1 MTNAAPSVQDIR
13 TRLRGLRRRLRLVVT
28 LIGGGRLIV
37 AVLGTLALSFAAD
50 YLLNL
55 PMGVR
60 RFIRLGLFDR
70 PEGLHLVPWIVLLGI
85 VVLLALA
92 LTRSRRGW
100 SWLFAFAAGG
110 IVGLTVWFG
119 VRFFQGL
126 AVPVS
131 DEDLALTVEQ
141 KYRAL
146 NDRLAASLDFSDEL
160 RAPTRGESEDMM
172 RSVVAEA
179 ITEVRGLPV
188 GRAVSGR
195 RAAEW
200 LGAAALAT
208 VLAVAVAAAMPATVG
223 LWFDR
228 SIQLADRAW
237 PQDTILVAVLVAQ
250 DGTVTPWNPNQPYEV
265 AHGRPLVIYAE
276 AQGDVPDEVLLID
289 LVPGQAP
296 EERRMYRVPE
306 VPGVFA
312 YEFRDV
318 RSPFSFLLQG
328 GDDVDETPVYRVEIT
343 IPPRVIDIRTV
354 VTYPEYLGGKT
365 QTLEG
370 GSPTVPQG
378 STVEVRFGTDV
389 PVRQA
394 RVLRGEEG
402 QDVPGLDVDGR
413 REYRFA
419 FRADETTVYRLH
431 LETPEGRTNDSAL
444 DRYTVKVRRDRAP
457 KTEWIY
463 PRGTVEVTPAGRV
476 PILARISDDYGV
488 SRIVLEVRTGPDTTT
503 AYTLRPFAEGPD
515 AAPDAGSVLFANDGP
530 YERKQILCYVPL
542 DIPDLEGPEGKK
554 VGAPAQLSMRLL
566 AFDSLGQ
573 SREGDWTYADVYAG
587 TDLERGLAGRRS
599 SVRSAIETLR
609 TEQRSRH
616 QELLDLTTGKR
627 AADDVDTIK
636 AVRFAQ
642 GKIAQDADQ
651 AVRGLIEVFNA
662 FVYDRLGAANPT
674 EKILRRFDSHHRAT
688 YGLPPAAR
696 GDGESVPGGD
706 SWIGDPVFPYALYES
721 IVKAWQDKVIY
732 DRGLIDRML
741 AVMEEAVAIAANL
754 APETYNAVARA
765 LSGKEEDL
773 ATAVAAQKELLAAL
787 DSLLQ
792 KMDSWQS
799 LSDVTLRVRRLIE
812 EQRAMEY
819 EVAEGSK

>member
-13 TRLRGLRRRLRLVVT
+13 ARLRGLRRRLRVVVT
-28 LIGGGRLIV
+28 LIGGARLIV
-37 AVLGTLALSFAAD
+37 AVLGTLALYFAAD

-70 PEGLHLVPWIVLLGI
+70 PDGLALILWILLLG
-85 VVLLALA
+85 VSVLLALA

-100 SWLFAFAAGG
+100 SWLFAFVAGG
-110 IVGLTVWFG
+110 IIGLSIWFG

-126 AVPVS
+126 RVRFS

-146 NDRLAASLDFSDEL
+146 NDRLAASLDFAREL
-160 RAPTRGESEDMM
+160 RKPTRGESEAMM
-172 RSVVAEA
+172 RSVVDEA
-179 ITEVRGLPV
+179 VAEVRGLPV
-188 GRAVSGR
+188 SRAVSGR

-200 LGAAALAT
+200 LGAAALAC
-208 VLAVAVAAAMPATVG
+208 VVAVGVAAAMPATIG

-228 SIQLADRAW
+228 GLKLEDKAW
-237 PQDTILVAVLVAQ
+237 PQDTTLLAVLVEE
-250 DGTVTPWNPNQPYEV
+250 DGTVTPWNPNRPYEV
-265 AHGRPLVIYAE
+265 AHGRPLVVYAE
-276 AQGDVPDEVLLID
+276 AQGDVPDEVVLVD

-318 RSPFSFLLQG
+318 RSPFSFMLQG
-328 GDDVDETPVYRVEIT
+328 GDDVDETPIYTVEIT
-343 IPPRVIDIRTV
+343 IPPRVIDINTL
-354 VTYPEYLGGKT
+354 VTYPEYLGGQS

-389 PVRQA
+389 PVRRA
-394 RVLRGEEG
+394 RVLRGDESE
-402 QDVPGLDVDGR
+402 DVTAIEVNGVR
-413 REYRFA
+413 QYRFA
-419 FRADETTVYRLH
+419 FRADDTTVYRLH

-444 DRYTVKVRRDRAP
+444 DSYTVKVRRDRAP

-463 PRGTVEVTPAGRV
+463 PRGTMEVTPEGRL

-488 SRIVLEVRTGPDTTT
+488 SRIVLEVRTGPETTT
-503 AYTLRPFAEGPD
+503 RYTLRPFAEGPD
-515 AAPDAGSVLFANDGP
+515 AGADAGDVLFANDGP
-530 YERKQILCYVPL
+530 YERKQILCYAAL
-542 DIPDLEGPEGKK
+542 DVPDLKGPSDAK
-554 VGAPAQLSMRLL
+554 VKAPAQLSMRLL

-573 SREGDWTYADVYAG
+573 TREGDWTYADVFAG
-587 TDLERGLAGRRS
+587 SDLERGLAGRRN

-609 TEQRSRH
+609 GEQRSRH
-616 QELLDLTTGKR
+616 QELVDLTTGTR
-627 AADDVDTIK
+627 AADDLDTIK

-662 FVYDRLGAANPT
+662 FLYDRLGAPNPT
-674 EKILRRFDSHHRAT
+674 EKILRMFDSHHRAT

-696 GDGESVPGGD
+696 GDGETVPGGD
-706 SWIGDPVFPYALYES
+706 SWIGDPVFPYALYER
-721 IVKAWQDKVIY
+721 IVKAWQDKLIY

-741 AVMEEAVAIAANL
+741 AVMQDAVAVAARL

-765 LSGKEEDL
+765 LSGKDEDL
-773 ATAVAAQKELLAAL
+773 KAAVASQKQLLDAL

-819 EVAEGSK
+819 ELSKENK